1 MYCLIEV
8 TDHTCAVLSCPC
20 KKDCLP
26 WVLYV
31 GIVQYLSVHDS
42 FPIEL
47 VQCLVQESLV

>member
-1 MYCLIEV
+1 MYCLVEV

-20 KKDCLP
+20 KQDRRP